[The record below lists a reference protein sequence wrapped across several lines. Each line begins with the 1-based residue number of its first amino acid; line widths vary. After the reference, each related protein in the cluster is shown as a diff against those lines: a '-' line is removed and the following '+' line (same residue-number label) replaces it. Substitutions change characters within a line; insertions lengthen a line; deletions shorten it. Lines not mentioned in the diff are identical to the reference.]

1 MNARRCPERANLKPF
16 RGSVAQV
23 ASRDFNAITC
33 HNARHISPG
42 HFAARKTS
50 WRQSMS
56 VTKTQVLEELRRV
69 KGPDLE
75 GNIVD
80 LGLVSEILIKD
91 ERVYFSITVPP
102 ERAHELEP
110 LRQAAE
116 KVVKEIPGV
125 AGVTAVLTA
134 ETSGGGRPPA
144 GAGRPNVVEH
154 PRVQQAQAA
163 QAAPGGPRPQP
174 GAGRQTVGVPGVKHL
189 VAVASGKGGV
199 GKST

>member
-1 MNARRCPERANLKPF
+1 ADPPASAEPRIPSRPMLLTSGHCARAAPECFRRIKPEHTGAGNHRLERMNARRCPERANLKPF

-42 HFAARKTS
+42 HLAARKTS

-110 LRQAAE
+110 
-116 KVVKEIPGV
+116 
-125 AGVTAVLTA
+125 
-134 ETSGGGRPPA
+134 
-144 GAGRPNVVEH
+144 
-154 PRVQQAQAA
+154 
-163 QAAPGGPRPQP
+163 
-174 GAGRQTVGVPGVKHL
+174 
-189 VAVASGKGGV
+189 
-199 GKST
+199 

>member
-1 MNARRCPERANLKPF
+1 MHGIFHQGILL
-16 RGSVAQV
+16 
-23 ASRDFNAITC
+23 
-33 HNARHISPG
+33 PG
-42 HFAARKTS
+42 KTS

-80 LGLVSEILIKD
+80 LGLVSEILIRD

-134 ETSGGGRPPA
+134 ERPSTATS
-144 GAGRPNVVEH
+144 RPNVVEH
-154 PRVQQAQAA
+154 PRVQQARAA
-163 QAAPGGPRPQP
+163 D
-174 GAGRQTVGVPGVKHL
+174 
-189 VAVASGKGGV
+189 
-199 GKST
+199 